1 MSFTTADSLR
11 YKREWGGGEDMF
23 WHQLDSSSR
32 GDPVI
37 NPDKEAGLCQGM
49 LALLPE
55 AAPFQ
60 TCDLSESPGR

>member
-1 MSFTTADSLR
+1 M
-11 YKREWGGGEDMF
+11 GGGEDMF
-23 WHQLDSSSR
+23 WLQLDSSSR